1 MHESSPAHG
10 PPSGKPSGQRHLR
23 HQTRRGTDSMNR
35 IYRKIWSVERGVVV
49 ASELAKAKGKGKG
62 ARLLQAVL
70 VAGVMASA
78 PAIAGDV
85 CEQDGDGAT
94 PPSATQPDSLACGNG
109 AVASGEGSTAIG
121 SGSAAS
127 EVGAS
132 AFGEGA
138 DASGAY
144 AGSEEHTSELQSL
157 MRI

>member
-1 MHESSPAHG
+1 MIRR
-10 PPSGKPSGQRHLR
+10 PPIS
-23 HQTRRGTDSMNR
+23 TRTDPLFPYTTLFRS
-35 IYRKIWSVERGVVV
+35 
-49 ASELAKAKGKGKG
+49 KGKGKG

-70 VAGVMASA
+70 VAGAMASA

-132 AFGEGA
+132 AFGDGA
-138 DASGAY
+138 DR
-144 AGSEEHTSELQSL
+144 SEEHTLNS
-157 MRI
+157 RH

>member
-1 MHESSPAHG
+1 M
-10 PPSGKPSGQRHLR
+10 
-23 HQTRRGTDSMNR
+23 DSMNR

-70 VAGVMASA
+70 VAGAMASA

-109 AVASGEGSTAIG
+109 AVASGEGSTVIG

-127 EVGAS
+127 EVGART
-132 AFGEGA
+132 
-138 DASGAY
+138 
-144 AGSEEHTSELQSL
+144 EEHTSELQSL
-157 MRI
+157 M

>member
-1 MHESSPAHG
+1 
-10 PPSGKPSGQRHLR
+10 
-23 HQTRRGTDSMNR
+23 
-35 IYRKIWSVERGVVV
+35 
-49 ASELAKAKGKGKG
+49 
-62 ARLLQAVL
+62 
-70 VAGVMASA
+70 MASA
-78 PAIAGDV
+78 PAMAGDV

-94 PPSATQPDSLACGNG
+94 PPSAAQPDSLACGNG

-144 AGSEEHTSELQSL
+144 ASALGSESRDRKSVVREKGCPYELS
-157 MRI
+157 RVVAG